1 MAGEYCTHDPVKKRL
16 LIETSDATVDTDLD
30 EAIVEACRVVDIF
43 MKPYATVPLTGTSLT
58 DQIAIITADFAASI
72 FKRRWIPNEQSTR
85 GNLQPDMLN
94 DLDGSGWFAVALR
107 RMQDYIKSFYT
118 LYTPITAVVNP
129 EIYSDLMKRGVITP
143 LEARALMVN
152 DTLAITNKIDE
163 VMTRTLTETTTKV
176 LTDTVTKNLT
186 EVDDKTLTDVAT
198 KTLTDTKTL
207 TETATK
213 GLTQS
218 DTITKDQTLIKD
230 ETNTKNETV
239 AVNKTTK
246 DISVKSNTELQTVRE
261 YKTKKQNAFIFVRGN
276 GVTDGHPAD
285 HEGYEDDTE
294 AMAA

>member
-1 MAGEYCTHDPVKKRL
+1 MAGEYCEHDPVKKRL
-16 LIETSDATVDTDLD
+16 LIETTDTTVDTDLD

-43 MKPYATVPLTGTSLT
+43 MKPYATVPLSGTALD

-129 EIYSDLMKRGVITP
+129 EIYADLMKKGVITP
-143 LEARALMVN
+143 LEARNLMI
-152 DTLAITNKIDE
+152 DDGTAIVNKINE
-163 VMTRTLTETTTKV
+163 VMSRTLTISEVATKV
-176 LTDTVTKNLT
+176 LDQTDTITRDQTFNKEETNIKDDTITV
-186 EVDDKTLTDVAT
+186 DKTLNDTQVKT
-198 KTLTDTKTL
+198 NTETLTVT
-207 TETATK
+207 
-213 GLTQS
+213 
-218 DTITKDQTLIKD
+218 
-230 ETNTKNETV
+230 
-239 AVNKTTK
+239 
-246 DISVKSNTELQTVRE
+246 E
-261 YKTKKQNAFIFVRGN
+261 YKTKTQNSFTFVRGK

-285 HEGYEDDTE
+285 HEGYEDDSE